1 MCGMKTKFPAI
12 NLEYHVSRTALGEAF
27 ITAPVNSDAS
37 DAVEE
42 SYARIAATLAEEGL
56 AIVHERLFGSL
67 SFKEQA
73 LAARKRPLHAAGID
87 GSGPLT
93 YLEGGP
99 VFGEGLAG
107 VMIHAVPNTA
117 GVRELSGGGTV
128 RGRSWTADGNTFFMI
143 QDLTG
148 EAGEVIRL
156 AESALKENG
165 ADFRD
170 VVRTWFFLN
179 DILSWYGEFNLVR
192 NSLYEEFGIMPGGSE
207 SRLLL
212 PASTGIGGTAAPG
225 CRAALDLIAV
235 TGQGGQIVRQ
245 MSNPG
250 QMDAFKYNSAF
261 SRGAVI
267 ECSGGKTIY
276 ISGTAAIDEKGVS
289 LYHGDARRQMEC
301 AFGKVRSL
309 LAQEG
314 AGLNDI
320 ASATVFLKNP
330 EYAPLFHEAVREM
343 KLDGFPCIVM
353 VADVCR
359 DDLLFEL
366 DAVAVTKN

>member
-1 MCGMKTKFPAI
+1 MKTKFPAT
-12 NLEYHVSRTALGEAF
+12 NLEYHISRTALGEAF
-27 ITAPVNSDAS
+27 ITASVNSDAS
-37 DAVEE
+37 EAVEE
-42 SYARIAATLAEEGL
+42 CYARLAATLAEEGL

-73 LAARKRPLHAAGID
+73 HAARKRALHASGID

-99 VFGEGLAG
+99 LFGEGFAG
-107 VMIHAVPNTA
+107 VMIHAVPNEA
-117 GVRELSGGGTV
+117 CVRELSGGGTV
-128 RGRSWTADGNTFFMI
+128 RGRSWTAGGNIFFML

-165 ADFRD
+165 ADFCD
-170 VVRTWFFLN
+170 VIRTWFFLD
-179 DILSWYGEFNLVR
+179 DILSWYGEFNQIR
-192 NSLYEEFGIMPGGSE
+192 NSLYGEFGIMPGGSE

-212 PASTGIGGTAAPG
+212 PASTGIEGTAVPG
-225 CRAALDLIAV
+225 SRAALDLIAV
-235 TGQGGQIVRQ
+235 TGQGGQSVRQ

-267 ECSGGKTIY
+267 ECSGGKTVY
-276 ISGTAAIDEKGVS
+276 ISGTAAIDEQGVS
-289 LYHGDARRQMEC
+289 LHSGDAKRQMEC
-301 AFGKVRSL
+301 TFKKVRAL

-320 ASATVFLKNP
+320 ASATVFLKKP
-330 EYAPLFHEAVREM
+330 EYAPLFHEVLREL
-343 KLDGFPCIVM
+343 KLNGFPCVVM

-366 DAVAVTKN
+366 DAVAVIKI